1 MFPPSRHNPFFDL
14 NWRWRRATFLAGQ
27 AEPDW
32 HEQDDAWVRRALTF
46 AAALDRC
53 RDTTDWE
60 RLAGEMPEVY
70 QAYVLFN
77 SADDPPLLRWV
88 IEARILANEPFE
100 DIGRKCGL
108 LPGAVEAS
116 ERLFFSV
123 RERLH
128 ADSWVICRVVGPKA
142 FYGMTEKD
150 VDVWLK
156 IVGYSAGPLA
166 LDSLLLHTSGFPRPE
181 TPAEIDEALARAAG
195 TLFRW
200 KRLLA
205 SHLLPVTPETALQ
218 VLQLSGHL
226 QMIGG
231 ETRPEPEAGPVAAF
245 VTKLLNDQVTRL
257 PIGEQEPAFCV
268 LANPD
273 PVGRGEQRK
282 AV

>member
-1 MFPPSRHNPFFDL
+1 MFPPSPHNPFFDL

-32 HEQDDAWVRRALTF
+32 H
-46 AAALDRC
+46 ALDDVWVQRAVAFATALGQC
-53 RDTTDWE
+53 RNETDRE
-60 RLAGEMPEVY
+60 RLASEMPAIY
-70 QAYVLFN
+70 QAHAVFN

-88 IEARILANEPFE
+88 LEARILANEPFE

-108 LPGAVEAS
+108 LPGAVEAF
-116 ERLFFSV
+116 EQLFFSL

-142 FYGMTEKD
+142 FFGMTEKD
-150 VDVWLK
+150 VGVWLK
-156 IVGYSAGPLA
+156 IVGYSLGPLA
-166 LDSLLLHTSGFPRPE
+166 LDSLLLHTPGFPRPE
-181 TPAEIDEALARAAG
+181 TPAEIDEALAREAG

-205 SHLLPVTPETALQ
+205 SHLLPVTPETAFQ
-218 VLQLSGHL
+218 VLQLSGQL
-226 QMIGG
+226 QMNGR
-231 ETRPEPEAGPVAAF
+231 ETSSEPEAGPVAAF

-257 PIGEQEPAFCV
+257 PIGEQEPAFCL

-273 PVGRGEQRK
+273 LVGRREQRK
-282 AV
+282 VV